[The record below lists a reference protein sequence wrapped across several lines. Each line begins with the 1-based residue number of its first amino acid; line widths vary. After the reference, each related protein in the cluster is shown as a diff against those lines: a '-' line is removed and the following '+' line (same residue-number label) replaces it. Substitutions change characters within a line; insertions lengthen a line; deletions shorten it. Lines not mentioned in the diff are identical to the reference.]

1 MKPYSILWLFPTLLV
16 FAGCADHSSQ
26 SNGTNTSSNSIV
38 LDSTTSAPLPT
49 NSNHPSKEET
59 PMSIAPGRLLQA
71 VSAEDLNLVQT
82 LLNQSTAMIDEQNE
96 KGESP
101 LLIAV
106 HHNMIDIAKI
116 LIDHGANINLQDHIQ
131 DSPYLYAGAQGKTEI
146 LAYMLENSEPDQ
158 SIVNRFGGNALIPA
172 AEKGHLANVK
182 LLLTDG
188 RVDIDHQN
196 HYGYTALIE
205 AVALRD
211 GSKIYQD
218 IVRELLAHG
227 ANKKLRDNQGK
238 TAEDYAREL
247 GYDQLLSQLT

>member
-16 FAGCADHSSQ
+16 FAGCTDQ
-26 SNGTNTSSNSIV
+26 SPQPNDSNTTMKSFVS
-38 LDSTTSAPLPT
+38 DSTSTVSSTT
-49 NSNHPSKEET
+49 NSNHSSKEET
-59 PMSIAPGRLLQA
+59 PMTIAPGRLLQA
-71 VSAEDLNLVQT
+71 VSAEDLNLVQM
-82 LLNQSTAMIDEQNE
+82 LLDQSTAMIDEQNE

-146 LAYMLENSEPDQ
+146 LTYMLENSEPDQ

-227 ANKKLRDNQGK
+227 ANKELRDNQGK
-238 TAEDYAREL
+238 TAEDYASEL

>member
-1 MKPYSILWLFPTLLV
+1 
-16 FAGCADHSSQ
+16 
-26 SNGTNTSSNSIV
+26 
-38 LDSTTSAPLPT
+38 
-49 NSNHPSKEET
+49 
-59 PMSIAPGRLLQA
+59 
-71 VSAEDLNLVQT
+71 
-82 LLNQSTAMIDEQNE
+82 
-96 KGESP
+96 
-101 LLIAV
+101 
-106 HHNMIDIAKI
+106 
-116 LIDHGANINLQDHIQ
+116 
-131 DSPYLYAGAQGKTEI
+131 
-146 LAYMLENSEPDQ
+146 MLENSEPDQ

-227 ANKKLRDNQGK
+227 ANKELRDNQGK
-238 TAEDYAREL
+238 TKIMPEN
-247 GYDQLLSQLT
+247 

>member
-1 MKPYSILWLFPTLLV
+1 
-16 FAGCADHSSQ
+16 
-26 SNGTNTSSNSIV
+26 
-38 LDSTTSAPLPT
+38 
-49 NSNHPSKEET
+49 
-59 PMSIAPGRLLQA
+59 
-71 VSAEDLNLVQT
+71 
-82 LLNQSTAMIDEQNE
+82 MIDEQNE

-227 ANKKLRDNQGK
+227 ANKELRDNQGK

>member
-16 FAGCADHSSQ
+16 FAGCANQSPQ
-26 SNGTNTSSNSIV
+26 SNGATTSTNSIV

-49 NSNHPSKEET
+49 NPNHPSKEET

-82 LLNQSTAMIDEQNE
+82 LLDQSTAMIDEQNE

-116 LIDHGANINLQDHIQ
+116 LVDHGANINLQDHIQ
-131 DSPYLYAGAQGKTEI
+131 YSPYLYAGAQGKTEI
-146 LAYMLENSEPDQ
+146 LTYMLENSEPDQ

-227 ANKKLRDNQGK
+227 ANKELRDNQGK

>member
-26 SNGTNTSSNSIV
+26 SNGTNTSTNSIV
-38 LDSTTSAPLPT
+38 LDSTASVPLPT
-49 NSNHPSKEET
+49 NPNHPSKEET

-82 LLNQSTAMIDEQNE
+82 LLDQSTAMIDEQNE

-116 LIDHGANINLQDHIQ
+116 LVDHGANINLQDHIQ
-131 DSPYLYAGAQGKTEI
+131 DNPYLYAGAQGKTEI

-227 ANKKLRDNQGK
+227 ANKELRDNQGK